1 MYLRCPHCSNAFE
14 LIADL
19 DTDEVTCPSCHTR
32 LSVDEMLSEGYDE
45 MSSVTVSATEVMP
58 KPGEMVGHFRIEK
71 EIGRGGF
78 GSVFRAFDTRLER
91 WVAIKIPRTRRM
103 SRRQAELFMREAQA
117 AAQMHDPNI
126 VTIHEVGRDGDR
138 VYIASELVE
147 GDTLVEWM
155 KAKPRGWR
163 EIADVMAIIARA
175 MHRAHERGVIHR
187 DLKPRNIMMDT
198 HDKPRVTDFGLAKR
212 EDPAVITVTR
222 RGDVIGTPAYMPP
235 EQASGTAD
243 LVDRRGDVYSMGVML
258 YELVAGK
265 RPFRGETDLLIN
277 EVIECRPTLP
287 RSINNN
293 IPADLEAICLK
304 AMAREP
310 NKRFATAG
318 EMADELQRFVA
329 GKPTLTRPPTSMQRA
344 WYALSEHRVAA
355 TIAAL
360 SVAFAVSL
368 LLYATGP
375 AGAAP
380 RYTILTEFSLTP
392 ADASVVI
399 RMVDP
404 YRSTGLV
411 SQSDLP
417 VRPSIENGI
426 CSVRLEPGL
435 YVVELEHPSWG
446 RQSFVRMVPQ
456 NTQDARVRVAP
467 GGFSD
472 PASGPLIRYQHSW
485 WERLG
490 ERHIEWTGV
499 QMKRVEVKD
508 LPHRLAD
515 EALALF
521 PGGSLVFSNNHFHN
535 MDGSLLFPPTTLQL
549 ESFYLGVREVSIANF
564 RRVMGFIPEKAQ
576 ALLESGLIDENA
588 PVVGVIYDDALEYCH
603 RIGARL
609 PTVHELTFAH
619 IQTLTTANPHGAN
632 PEPTDSSN
640 VVYVEGLINDR
651 VEWTQ
656 DLMVMPYDRA
666 VERGQAASLPPGMK
680 LAIENCRVIWGGDVM
695 GNSAPYFG
703 ADYFSAHPISTSH
716 EMLGFRVARSK

>member
-58 KPGEMVGHFRIEK
+58 KPGEMVGHFRVEK

-329 GKPTLTRPPTSMQRA
+329 G
-344 WYALSEHRVAA
+344 
-355 TIAAL
+355 
-360 SVAFAVSL
+360 
-368 LLYATGP
+368 
-375 AGAAP
+375 
-380 RYTILTEFSLTP
+380 
-392 ADASVVI
+392 
-399 RMVDP
+399 
-404 YRSTGLV
+404 
-411 SQSDLP
+411 
-417 VRPSIENGI
+417 
-426 CSVRLEPGL
+426 
-435 YVVELEHPSWG
+435 
-446 RQSFVRMVPQ
+446 
-456 NTQDARVRVAP
+456 
-467 GGFSD
+467 
-472 PASGPLIRYQHSW
+472 
-485 WERLG
+485 
-490 ERHIEWTGV
+490 
-499 QMKRVEVKD
+499 
-508 LPHRLAD
+508 
-515 EALALF
+515 
-521 PGGSLVFSNNHFHN
+521 
-535 MDGSLLFPPTTLQL
+535 
-549 ESFYLGVREVSIANF
+549 
-564 RRVMGFIPEKAQ
+564 
-576 ALLESGLIDENA
+576 
-588 PVVGVIYDDALEYCH
+588 
-603 RIGARL
+603 
-609 PTVHELTFAH
+609 
-619 IQTLTTANPHGAN
+619 
-632 PEPTDSSN
+632 
-640 VVYVEGLINDR
+640 
-651 VEWTQ
+651 
-656 DLMVMPYDRA
+656 
-666 VERGQAASLPPGMK
+666 
-680 LAIENCRVIWGGDVM
+680 
-695 GNSAPYFG
+695 
-703 ADYFSAHPISTSH
+703 
-716 EMLGFRVARSK
+716 